1 MKKLLTILLTIIG
14 IGTLAVLTVLAGT
27 VDRKANAKTYDLHGT
42 YDGKVFTTDKNEKW
56 NFETDILEYEAWNHD
71 GEIWFHK
78 KSEDYLY
85 RNVTEDTLVYVRI
98 NDNGTD
104 TLKDDYPVLVGYD
117 WKGNTDK
124 RNAEFDAW
132 IEKMDAWTTGMNTY
146 LKGDK

>member
-42 YDGKVFTTDKNEKW
+42 YNGKTFVTDKGEQW
-56 NFETDILEYEAWNHD
+56 NFETDILEYECWNID
-71 GEIWFHK
+71 GEIHFEK
-78 KSEDYLY
+78 KSETLW
-85 RNVTEDTLVYVRI
+85 RKVEPDTLVYVRI

-132 IEKMDAWTTGMNTY
+132 IEKMEAWTTGMNTY